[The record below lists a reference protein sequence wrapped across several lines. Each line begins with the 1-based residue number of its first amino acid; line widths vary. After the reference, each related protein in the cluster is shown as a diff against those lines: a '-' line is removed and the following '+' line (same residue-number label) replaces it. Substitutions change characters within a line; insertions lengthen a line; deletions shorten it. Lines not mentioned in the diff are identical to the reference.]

1 MLKERLIRSKC
12 YLRYGY
18 LFFMRI
24 PNNENDE
31 FSKKINGY
39 FAEIQNIYLQSLKP
53 YLTMR
58 EAKVMLQDGS
68 ITNSSTFDP
77 KAVIEFY
84 RSFLKSLKNWEVG
97 DIQETTGETNR
108 IYCQI
113 STSRDNYTLKGY
125 FGIQFNILPYYVPD
139 KQVIQIQRELFELSI
154 KNSTILESVAN
165 LGNNT
170 IKKELKNM
178 SLDDLKFEDLFER
191 LLQDQELTVKLEN
204 RIKKIE
210 RLYPEL
216 DGAEKRK
223 NSLISELDNLII
235 KLYQISPNLIDYN
248 RLMQGEE
255 GIIVYF
261 DIETRADTKGKNSNK
276 TVNFL
281 QINSQAKTTIIE
293 LFEEIISGLRN

>member
-1 MLKERLIRSKC
+1 
-12 YLRYGY
+12 
-18 LFFMRI
+18 MRI
-24 PNNENDE
+24 PNNENDD
-31 FSKKINGY
+31 FSKKMNGY
-39 FAEIQNIYLQSLKP
+39 FTEIQNIYLQSLIP

-68 ITNSSTFDP
+68 VTNSSTFDP
-77 KAVIEFY
+77 KAVIAFY
-84 RSFLKSLKNWEVG
+84 RSFLKSLKNWQVS
-97 DIQETTGETNR
+97 DIQETTGESNR

-125 FGIQFNILPYYVPD
+125 LGIQFNILPYYVPD
-139 KQVIQIQRELFELSI
+139 KQVIQIQKELFELSI

-165 LGNNT
+165 IGNNT

-191 LLQDQELTVKLEN
+191 LLNDQELTVKLED
-204 RIKKIE
+204 RIKKIKK
-210 RLYPEL
+210 LNPEL
-216 DGAEKRK
+216 DAAEKRK
-223 NSLISELDNLII
+223 NSLISALDNLII

-248 RLMQGEE
+248 RLMQGED

-261 DIETRADTKGKNSNK
+261 DIETRANTKGKNSNK

-281 QINSQAKTTIIE
+281 HMKPQAKTTIIE
-293 LFEEIISGLRN
+293 LFDEIISALSN